1 MKTSQFIV
9 VALVI
14 LGVVLAPVSCL
25 SDELANPKPCHS
37 DSGSQGPVGQGSC
50 SGDISLILHLVKFE
64 NSIEQISSVNPL
76 ISMEALAHH
85 VVNVS
90 KQALGFQAVVSDET
104 LATMAWTFR
113 LRYMPA
119 PNVYAR
125 QSTRYDVERLV
136 RNVLTNHHFKA
147 KHHIKEC
154 KIAELIAAVKASVE
168 TSNGF
173 VFRIIEGEDSEYFVN
188 RHRLETL
195 LGQQAV
201 HRGNDRFL
209 AGLKHPFAKRRFV
222 HG

>member
-1 MKTSQFIV
+1 
-9 VALVI
+9 
-14 LGVVLAPVSCL
+14 
-25 SDELANPKPCHS
+25 
-37 DSGSQGPVGQGSC
+37 
-50 SGDISLILHLVKFE
+50 
-64 NSIEQISSVNPL
+64 
-76 ISMEALAHH
+76 MEALAHH

-173 VFRIIEGEDSEYFVN
+173 VFRIIEGEDSEYSQIHLHQLSAVQHYFA
-188 RHRLETL
+188 
-195 LGQQAV
+195 AV
-201 HRGNDRFL
+201 HTKDTLYVSIVSSGILGEFIKGHGGENAVMERASASQFL
-209 AGLKHPFAKRRFV
+209 RQWLLNQWVNLWICTNPSSTQGTN
-222 HG
+222 